1 MNKTSARSI
10 SLRMVA
16 AMAAA
21 IFLFLPTTTALGA
34 GTESHSAAEAVSVS
48 ASMDSPATSWAED
61 GGSRRG
67 TGERAGQGGEPI
79 FRKNRAATIYTNSL
93 DNDLASL
100 LRKEGFRVV
109 ARGSV
114 PEILSHAGK
123 GSAVILAADGYPDS
137 PLSLSDK
144 DISAIRE
151 KDLRVFAEYATL
163 P

>member
-21 IFLFLPTTTALGA
+21 IFLFLPTITAFGA
-34 GTESHSAAEAVSVS
+34 GNDSHSAAEAVSVS

-67 TGERAGQGGEPI
+67 TRERAGQGGI
-79 FRKNRAATIYTNSL
+79 FKNRKNRAVTIYTNSL

-100 LRKEGFRVV
+100 LRKGLYRSRVPV
-109 ARGSV
+109 CL
-114 PEILSHAGK
+114 LSMT
-123 GSAVILAADGYPDS
+123 SQ
-137 PLSLSDK
+137 
-144 DISAIRE
+144 
-151 KDLRVFAEYATL
+151 
-163 P
+163 